1 MATSRRR
8 RCTFLRHLRRSLT
21 GRRSSR
27 RRCTLLGHLRH
38 SFTGRRSSRRRGNV
52 QYSLPLAGL
61 ALGLF
66 GLLAVSRLGDA
77 QHELSLARSALEQA
91 RSAVA
96 TRQVETAEV
105 ALDQAGARLEATG
118 RQAGR
123 WPLSLVRRLPL
134 VGSPVVALV
143 AGVEAGQEV
152 VAAGHI
158 LAEAANS
165 LPTSGGA
172 SLDGHD
178 LSALNGAARSSQEA
192 ITEAGVHLS
201 AAKRVLRGP
210 AGALLPPVSAPARA
224 LLGDLERA
232 EGQLAAAGR
241 GLRLLGRLTDP
252 ATEARLLLLS
262 QDSMELR
269 PTGGFVGSFGVLR
282 VSHGT
287 VALER
292 YESFEVLD
300 DANPPMD
307 PPEDLAGSLDRPWDI
322 SNANWWP
329 DFPTSART
337 ATELFRRQGG
347 GEVDGVIAI
356 TEHAMARLVGALG
369 PIQLPGYAQP
379 VVEEGFGQRV
389 LYEVELKRPLD
400 KPRKRFLTLLADEV
414 FHRLFQLPAEQ
425 VPRVAEA
432 LGRSA
437 GTGDLQVWF
446 ARSDWQADVS
456 GSALDGA
463 LPAADPS
470 GDFLFLNEA
479 NLTASKANGEL
490 LRRVNYSVA
499 PGSEGRLEATLR
511 IDYRNQGVESEINP
525 YYNGLVH
532 VYVPKGSEITG
543 DQGEAVDAPDGPYT
557 MLISSVYVAPEGHE
571 VLTFRYLLPKGVAPG
586 GKYRLSWLRQT
597 GTPRDVL
604 IATVG
609 GRSFEAGPGGD
620 LAVEARFRRGFL
632 ARLLPWG

>member
-8 RCTFLRHLRRSLT
+8 CTFFRHLRRSLT

-27 RRCTLLGHLRH
+27 RRCTLLGHLRRPL
-38 SFTGRRSSRRRGNV
+38 TGRRSSRRRGTV
-52 QYSLPLAGL
+52 QFSLPLAGL

-66 GLLAVSRLGDA
+66 GLLAVSGLGDA
-77 QHELSLARSALEQA
+77 HHDLSLARSALEQA
-91 RSAVA
+91 RNAVA

-105 ALDQAGARLEATG
+105 ALDQADARLAAAG

-123 WPLSLVRRLPL
+123 WPLSLLRHLPL
-134 VGSPVVALV
+134 VGSPVEAL
-143 AGVEAGQEV
+143 ATGVEAGQEV

-165 LPTSGGA
+165 LPTSGDT

-178 LSALNGAARSSQEA
+178 LSALNAAARSSQEA
-192 ITEAGVHLS
+192 LSEAGVHF
-201 AAKRVLRGP
+201 AAARRALEAP
-210 AGALLPPVSAPARA
+210 ARALLPPVSAPARA
-224 LLGDLERA
+224 LLGDLDRA
-232 EGQLAAAGR
+232 EGQLAAAMR
-241 GLRLLGRLTDP
+241 GLRLLGQLTDP

-282 VSHGT
+282 VAHGT

-292 YESFEVLD
+292 YDSIDVLA
-300 DANPPMD
+300 DADPPMD
-307 PPEDLAGSLDRPWDI
+307 PPEDLAGSLDRSWDV

-329 DFPTSART
+329 DFPSSART
-337 ATELFRRQGG
+337 AAELFRRQGG

-369 PIQLPGYAQP
+369 PIQLPGYAP
-379 VVEEGFGQRV
+379 VIEDGFDRRV

-414 FHRLFQLPAEQ
+414 FHRLFRLPAEQ
-425 VPRVAEA
+425 VPQVAEA

-437 GTGDLQVWF
+437 GAGDLQVWF
-446 ARSDWQADVS
+446 DRSDWQADVS

-463 LPAADPS
+463 LPAADPT
-470 GDFLFLNEA
+470 GDFILLSEA
-479 NLTASKANGEL
+479 NLTASKANGDL

-499 PGSEGRLEATLR
+499 PGPDGRLEATLR

-586 GKYRLSWLRQT
+586 GKYRLSWLRQP

-620 LAVEARFRRGFL
+620 LAVEARLRRGFL